1 MVNTKLKLSIGGD
14 IVKVIHG
21 IRVYEKGEK
30 VFFETEM
37 PPIPEYMYS
46 KFGWKII
53 EIDGKN
59 YWAPMEEEEYIHIVA
74 KYLGISPSEVDLNLV
89 HCGTMGDNGC
99 FGDCTGNRFCKRW
112 STGDSTGCICGA

>member
-37 PPIPEYMYS
+37 PSI
-46 KFGWKII
+46 
-53 EIDGKN
+53 
-59 YWAPMEEEEYIHIVA
+59 
-74 KYLGISPSEVDLNLV
+74 
-89 HCGTMGDNGC
+89 
-99 FGDCTGNRFCKRW
+99 
-112 STGDSTGCICGA
+112 